1 MAGIVMFGKNSN
13 EGPSPGLWGLAPR
26 DIMYDPAV
34 AYGCSKEFVNLPIF
48 ADGAEAVIANSG
60 QWKGFGS
67 TGAAA
72 VSGRVMTGGG
82 GGYYKLA
89 SDAEN
94 EGASIS
100 REITEFVL
108 TRDAEEFFF
117 EASVYVSA
125 TTTLDIGFF
134 VGLVGVTALSAI
146 LPIEAAGDIGDMNL
160 VGFHYPEADTT
171 TFDTLYRANGVA
183 EVDVGDGV
191 GTIAAATWI
200 KLGMHLKKALLRFF
214 VNGMP
219 LADTKTVPN
228 ATGTD
233 FPADVALRPAIAM
246 LHGSGVSGHMRAR
259 WLHAYQLRA

>member
-1 MAGIVMFGKNSN
+1 MAGLTMFGANSGT
-13 EGPSPGLWGLAPR
+13 GPSPGLWGLAPR
-26 DIMYDPAV
+26 DIWWDPAV
-34 AYGCSKEFVNLPIF
+34 AYGVSIDFVNLPILS
-48 ADGAEAVIANSG
+48 DGAEGVISESG

-72 VSGRVMTGGG
+72 ASGRVMTAT

-89 SDAEN
+89 SDAAD

-100 REITEFVL
+100 REITQFQL

-117 EASVYVSA
+117 EASVQVTA

-134 VGLVGVTALSAI
+134 VGLCDSTAASAV

-160 VGFHYPEADTT
+160 VGFHYPEADTV
-171 TFDTLYRANGVA
+171 TFDTLYRADGVV

-191 GTIAAATWI
+191 GTIAAGTYV
-200 KLGMHLKKALLRFF
+200 KLGMHLRKSLLRFF
-214 VNGMP
+214 VNGLP
-219 LADTKTVPN
+219 LAGTKTVPN
-228 ATGTD
+228 GTGTD
-233 FPADVALRPAIAM
+233 FPADVFLRPIIAM
-246 LHGSGVSGHMRAR
+246 IHGSGQSGHMRAR